1 MPQDNGPKDNEA
13 MMATAGLIKRQ
24 TSDGLSDIAP
34 ARKLQRRNTKR
45 QETPDPDEA
54 RRLARR
60 G

>member
-1 MPQDNGPKDNEA
+1 MA
-13 MMATAGLIKRQ
+13 MAGLIKRQ

-34 ARKLQRRNTKR
+34 ARKLQRQNPQRQDTFQRRNTKR